1 MAMIS
6 HVVYTYVVS
15 DFGNVEAL
23 SLTVWYVHH
32 VIYRDQMD
40 SLRNTQVYLGNRPF
54 SIIYG
59 RDWLCS
65 SLGVGNRICEWV
77 VIFSRQIGPDHMISN
92 SDDYHYHS

>member
-1 MAMIS
+1 MFDTLHMAMIS

-59 RDWLCS
+59 RD
-65 SLGVGNRICEWV
+65 
-77 VIFSRQIGPDHMISN
+77 
-92 SDDYHYHS
+92 